1 MSGVCA
7 RGQVE
12 ERERDG
18 GGGVDCL
25 RRVGSASLAF
35 TLPHRRSHR
44 RLDRSEVMKPQDMR
58 RRSRVPPGSQSFPCA
73 RMDLQPDISSASAL
87 CGLGGSRLILHLSP
101 HSIQSDHGLQNPIL
115 GTFPFPHQGERP
127 ESEL

>member
-58 RRSRVPPGSQSFPCA
+58 REITRPA
-73 RMDLQPDISSASAL
+73 RLTVLPLCTDGLTTGYFFGIGVVWVGGQPVDFAP
-87 CGLGGSRLILHLSP
+87 LSTQ
-101 HSIQSDHGLQNPIL
+101 HSV
-115 GTFPFPHQGERP
+115 
-127 ESEL
+127 